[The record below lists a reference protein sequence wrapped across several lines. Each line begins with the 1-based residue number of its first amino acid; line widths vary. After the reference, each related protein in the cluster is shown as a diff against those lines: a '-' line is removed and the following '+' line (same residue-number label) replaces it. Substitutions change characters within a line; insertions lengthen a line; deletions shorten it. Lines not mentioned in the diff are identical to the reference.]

1 MFGRWR
7 FGLLRIAISHP
18 SGSRL
23 SLFPCRNLPAKLAL
37 PFRFGRGARA
47 LRRSH
52 RYGVVAAALGVIS
65 LAVALFAYATQ
76 PERIRVGVLRGEGPE
91 ARILQ
96 ALQARLERGGS
107 DIRLTLQPF
116 SSMVEMKRA
125 FDAGGIDAAPFSTM
139 DEAPEAGDAAAIL
152 GRVRLLIVALADAR
166 AAPRP
171 PREAGS
177 RDQSPAR
184 PRAGLRVGLVAEGA
198 QAERAGRHMLAR
210 LQTAADRFEI
220 EAAAAAEAFRDL
232 RAGRLDRL
240 AFAAADAALLA
251 REALAGVD
259 AGEDLAVLSLPD
271 VDQIARR
278 HQSLEPVVFAAGSIA
293 AKPPLPDAESAGIS
307 VPTRLL
313 VRREF
318 SENAAGEL
326 TRALLGER
334 RQIAR
339 SVREAAQIEG
349 PSSDR
354 AAALTT
360 HAGSIAYLE
369 GETQTFFDRY
379 GDFVYLALFGFSGL
393 GSAFAA
399 LATWRESRRR
409 RLDLARLTELRRLI
423 HELGEARSSA
433 EVEGFSRRYEEVM
446 DAVMASANRLRLD
459 QADLTAFMLAANLF
473 NAKRTELRSLP

>member
-1 MFGRWR
+1 V
-7 FGLLRIAISHP
+7 
-18 SGSRL
+18 
-23 SLFPCRNLPAKLAL
+23 
-37 PFRFGRGARA
+37 
-47 LRRSH
+47 RRSH
-52 RYGVVAAALGVIS
+52 RYGVVAAALGVVS
-65 LAVALFAYATQ
+65 LAVALVAYATQ
-76 PERIRVGVLRGEGPE
+76 PERIRIGVLQGMGPE

-96 ALQARLERGGS
+96 ALEARLDRGGS

-116 SSMVEMKRA
+116 SSMSEMKQA
-125 FDAGGIDAAPFSTM
+125 FDAGRIDAAPFSTM

-152 GRVRLLIVALADAR
+152 GCVRLLIVALADAR
-166 AAPRP
+166 PAPRP
-171 PREAGS
+171 AREAGL
-177 RDQSPAR
+177 RDQAPDR
-184 PRAGLRVGLVAEGA
+184 PRAGLRAGLGVGLVADGA

-210 LQTAADRFEI
+210 LQTPADRFEV
-220 EAAAAAEAFRDL
+220 ETAAAADAFRDL
-232 RAGRLDRL
+232 RAGRYERL
-240 AFAAADAALLA
+240 AFAAADAGLLA
-251 REALAGVD
+251 REALAG
-259 AGEDLAVLSLPD
+259 AGPADDLAVLSLPD
-271 VDQIARR
+271 VEQIARR
-278 HQSLEPVVFAAGSIA
+278 HQSLEPVAFAAGSIA
-293 AKPPLPDAESAGIS
+293 AKPPLPEAESAGVS

-313 VRREF
+313 VRRDF

-326 TRALLGER
+326 TRALLSER
-334 RQIAR
+334 RQISR

-349 PSSDR
+349 PSADR

-393 GSAFAA
+393 GSGFAA

-423 HELGEARSSA
+423 HELGGARSSA
-433 EVEGFSRRYEEVM
+433 EVEAFGRRYEEVM

-473 NAKRTELRSLP
+473 NAKRAELRSLP